1 VAQAAGPAASLNTE
15 RIIPHLYAAG
25 ELAGGF
31 WGMARADGKMG
42 SYVVTGGIAGRN
54 AAAET
59 PVI

>member
-1 VAQAAGPAASLNTE
+1 
-15 RIIPHLYAAG
+15 
-25 ELAGGF
+25 
-31 WGMARADGKMG
+31 MARADGKMG